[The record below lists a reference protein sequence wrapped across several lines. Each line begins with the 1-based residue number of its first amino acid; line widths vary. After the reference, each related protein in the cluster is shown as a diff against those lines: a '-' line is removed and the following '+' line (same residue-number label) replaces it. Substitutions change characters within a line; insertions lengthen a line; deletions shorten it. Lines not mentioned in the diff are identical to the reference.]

1 MKEEPPEMEQM
12 VNKFIDEMN
21 EIFGTQSYDDVID
34 ISRSEGIKL
43 SEDFSN
49 SEQYVELQAKDSEKA
64 KRVAKIRDILYP

>member
-1 MKEEPPEMEQM
+1 M

-21 EIFGTQSYDDVID
+21 EIFETKTYDNVID